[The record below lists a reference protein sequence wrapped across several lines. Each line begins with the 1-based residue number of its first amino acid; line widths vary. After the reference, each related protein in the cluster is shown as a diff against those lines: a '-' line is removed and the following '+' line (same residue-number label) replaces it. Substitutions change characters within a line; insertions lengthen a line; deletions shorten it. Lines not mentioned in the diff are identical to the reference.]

1 MISAAKAI
9 QVSFLF
15 VSVSLAGAAGCATAS
30 GGRAERRDQHTSV
43 RISGDAARVLVAG
56 PALLMHVD
64 VEGRDDLALYAVA
77 RKTGT
82 EADCATGQ
90 SGERRRVRPGVSN
103 RVNITVA
110 ADQEICIAAAPRNR
124 STSVMWHARRIDGGA
139 VAGQG
144 AALALDG
151 PAR

>member
-9 QVSFLF
+9 QISFLF
-15 VSVSLAGAAGCATAS
+15 FSFTLAGTAGCATVS
-30 GGRAERRDQHTSV
+30 GGRAERRDQHTAA
-43 RISGDAARVLVAG
+43 RIPGDAARVLVAG

-64 VEGRDDLALYAVA
+64 IEGHGDLALYAVA

-82 EADCATGQ
+82 EADCATGHT
-90 SGERRRVRPGVSN
+90 GARRRVLPGVSN

-110 ADQEICIAAAPRNR
+110 ADQAICIAAAPSNR
-124 STSVMWHARRIDGGA
+124 STSVMWHARRIDGL

-144 AALALDG
+144 TALALDG

>member
-15 VSVSLAGAAGCATAS
+15 FSITLTGAAGCATAS
-30 GGRAERRDQHTSV
+30 GGRAERRDQHTSA

-64 VEGRDDLALYAVA
+64 VEGREDLSLYAVA

-82 EADCATGQ
+82 EADCAAGQ
-90 SGERRRVRPGVSN
+90 AGERRRVRPGVSN

-110 ADQEICIAAAPRNR
+110 ANQAICIAAAPSSR
-124 STSVMWHARRIDGGA
+124 STAVMWHARRIEGGSVA
-139 VAGQG
+139 AGQ
-144 AALALDG
+144 ALAFDA